1 MAWYDKYSSNNEN
14 VDNSGNAWWNK
25 YGTYESIKSF
35 NDQQVKEIQA
45 RAVQQIQPV
54 EPPKPTTGQKIKS
67 VAYNIGTG
75 IKNFFVGKPNDPEDL
90 SFVGESQ
97 MNEINKL
104 SHDVFNDSAKLK
116 QEIINYYKDVIS
128 PDSELRPLVA
138 RFNIENFDEIYP
150 QLQLKNYG
158 KMLKQYEKTG
168 ETEVGMGIF
177 KRKQD
182 ITKYDRAKEKEFEI
196 RLKTIEDAKE
206 AIQEVTGE
214 KQADKGFLGGVL
226 EGLKNLKYDFSP
238 SANYYKDDIDIAR
251 REALEKL
258 QNNEPVSDKDWA
270 YINSYRAEAFNRLV
284 EVGLGDKA
292 SDVLVGTINFGGEM
306 YLTKVLAGDVS
317 SSATPLI
324 KAIPSEKAQK
334 IISKIMKNSVQM
346 AVQSQYA
353 VPLID
358 AKTAQ
363 YMLPT
368 VEYEK
373 WLSEGGETDILDY
386 LKKGDDA
393 TTAEFKARVTT
404 MIEYL
409 SEGVGNYIDDAMP
422 FVKKAFIG
430 KFLRNRGIDS
440 TSVQV
445 VKQTLKNFNIN
456 GIVGEVIE
464 EEVGEPFLAFIEKRD
479 YKDPFTT
486 PEGRERLLVSVLGIG
501 ALQGMA
507 RVSDATIDGVNNFR
521 SKHRNKITIP
531 VDDGSGGDGGGGAS
545 GGQPKRE
552 NITKEIDQTQYEGVE
567 QLSVNIKPDAEGN
580 RVGDMFVVFNEDAQ
594 KQGQG
599 SKLVSEIEQ
608 KFVEKGV
615 SQVNINS
622 YDSAVGFWEKMGYK
636 IAGEVKKG
644 LVPMTKTL
652 DKGITSQEIKKDS
665 TEGIVEPKITKVKKG
680 VATTKTKATAQKTQK
695 MVGKSEI
702 SSKNAK
708 SEPMTVTDHEK
719 SIRDV
724 YKKNEEKVYNALGEI
739 FAEMEVAEAGQ
750 RIFVEQP
757 DSSESKVI
765 GISSTFPKWIPEDLR
780 SKKLFDAV
788 LGKIATIEDLTYP
801 TGNRTAQRALF
812 DEILSEVDRRSGLDT
827 VKDRNAIIDLYD
839 KGIKQTTKTA
849 NKRLEGRKGTPKVS
863 EEKPQTKEKQVKETP
878 KSEPKKKQVSDADII
893 KYVKKRSTK
902 FRSSGTVENLVEDAK
917 NYDSAEEFIKA
928 HQSQYIYHGASKDL
942 GDAPTLKRGYGYGDP
957 VKYTGQDMGGI
968 FFTPTLKYAMQY
980 SQEGENSLYRYKLPK
995 DIKIFDIRDPKHRA
1009 EFVVNSK
1016 NWEDYDNKENAKS
1029 DALRMLEDMK
1039 ESSFAGAVD
1048 WATAS
1053 QYIENLRQSGFD
1065 GARFLERRGDIG
1077 IKDDGS
1083 FTITGDPI
1091 YSYAIFSIDEI
1102 PVERALSKQ
1111 QLVDIYNKAK
1121 QYDKQD
1127 RELLTF
1133 HNIRSEGIMKANK
1146 MGGIPVPSLAITK
1159 ASVPFEG
1166 YGEVTLVGG
1175 DKFALDDVFTSD
1187 AYTRRVP
1194 KQQYEINR
1202 QEQSR
1207 LLKDIEPYQ
1216 KLTGEEK
1223 YRGMYTALSDE
1234 ANPQDLVRRANDSNV
1249 AKAMFLKEEL
1259 GMEIPEAYKE
1269 KNISKDIANAQFGLG
1284 TRALADSEKFV
1295 KIIRSGDANKIESV
1309 EREDK
1314 LENPEKWNRVT
1325 MFYREMIEDAYKGA
1339 LNKLSG
1345 TDYAQQV
1352 ADEYRARLEETFFSD
1367 GELIAPATYNVSYR
1381 VQEYLKNGTQEV
1393 DTDKMSEKIN
1403 KAFEKVD
1410 QKTFDNWVI
1419 RRFGGIFGRSYFY
1432 DNAGRKKLYSLENI
1446 MEYMTGRVRGQE
1458 NFFYGAGSIKSKI
1471 SKKLFG
1477 ADEIRANKDLILPD
1491 AQTKEIHDSMQ
1502 DELGQ
1507 LIEEI
1512 KAQSEWKN
1520 TDSFGLYDQIG
1531 KDIASVGTTITPGK
1545 VKSALRKAGVSDPST
1560 ELVEKTQDYLKRLQT
1575 APVGYF
1581 ETKPQRVVKLNEF
1594 AGALVP
1600 NDIDPEVREILEKQG
1615 LKVVEYDP
1623 KVENDRSI
1631 KAQLNFKGEMFRVK
1645 DDVKKITGRTI
1656 TDEQEKQLI
1665 DLNKRIF
1672 GDDNVKITLQIM
1684 ANRRALGSHREGMIQ
1699 IVDGQA
1705 NPKDT
1710 YYHEA
1715 VHKYIDVFTT
1725 QSEQISLFKEGMK
1738 KYGTEDLSQVEEQLA
1753 EDFIE
1758 YAKKREGVTGKI
1770 RSIFTSVLNRIRKYL
1785 NSYSAIDEMYE
1796 QILTPV
1802 NQKLARKAVSKENV
1816 PVGKGEVKDSALV
1829 KRMSEQ
1835 LLMSDPTKYE
1845 FDDTTGKYNQLN
1857 LEEDAKKAVSFLEKN
1872 PEKAIAVSMGIVDA
1886 PAGQTANGI
1895 GIATALK
1902 ARDEGNYRLYSDIIN
1917 AVSLRATRM
1926 GQEIVSLRGQFND
1939 DSAENYVK
1947 RVIDARMGKLSD
1959 DLVTAI
1965 GAVMKKTSPKKKT
1978 MERVQKETVKLKET
1992 LSKEQKKV
2000 RLAQDIIDAMRC

>member
-1 MAWYDKYSSNNEN
+1 MTREELQKQLQDAISTANNKNNQLGGQPVSSPVIRPATTDDLRNSLLDAVKTYQPAPVQPVQVTPVVEQPKQNIFQKAGTWVSGLFKKKEGEEQDVSKSILKPILEDKYNKLDLERKSAKPRDKKIQELTKDISEIEIAMNDASDKGMGKRILAGQKYSNERNIQQFKGAMVGLAKSTFDSIASLYEMQFKSNQDFANKQEELIRQGFKDLNIPESEQQALLEQYSPRYRKDPLRPNAPTLKETEDQIKKNIETGKEPFQKTMEKYIADVSPTNPTFADQLVQGMGSMAGFYIATILTGGGAVIPTVLESMGEAGTVYEESKKKGMPVNEAF
-14 VDNSGNAWWNK
+14 VQSGKTFIGNLAWNAVLNK
-25 YGTYESIKSF
+25 FSGLFENIGEPAIKSLKQKVLKTV
-35 NDQQVKEIQA
+35 NAGTWEGVQEAGQQLISNINTKKDDIWEGVLESLGLGAIIGSGAMVGEISTGKDVSPTTEVTPTTA
-45 RAVQQIQPV
+45 GA
-54 EPPKPTTGQKIKS
+54 EKPTEQPS
-67 VAYNIGTG
+67 GTG
-75 IKNFFVGKPNDPEDL
+75 SGQSPEVIKDEDKEEIRTVFHGTKGENIPSIL
-90 SFVGESQ
+90 ESGFRPSSEMVDFGTGVYLAGESKASDYGDLVQ
-97 MNEINKL
+97 ADIDFK
-104 SHDVFNDSAKLK
+104 KLK
-116 QEIINYYKDVIS
+116 QYDS
-128 PDSELRPLVA
+128 PLE
-138 RFNIENFDEIYP
+138 FIEESAKF
-150 QLQLKNYG
+150 G
-158 KMLKQYEKTG
+158 
-168 ETEVGMGIF
+168 GI
-177 KRKQD
+177 D
-182 ITKYDRAKEKEFEI
+182 
-196 RLKTIEDAKE
+196 
-206 AIQEVTGE
+206 G
-214 KQADKGFLGGVL
+214 
-226 EGLKNLKYDFSP
+226 
-238 SANYYKDDIDIAR
+238 
-251 REALEKL
+251 
-258 QNNEPVSDKDWA
+258 
-270 YINSYRAEAFNRLV
+270 LV
-284 EVGLGDKA
+284 E
-292 SDVLVGTINFGGEM
+292 
-306 YLTKVLAGDVS
+306 
-317 SSATPLI
+317 
-324 KAIPSEKAQK
+324 
-334 IISKIMKNSVQM
+334 
-346 AVQSQYA
+346 
-353 VPLID
+353 
-358 AKTAQ
+358 
-363 YMLPT
+363 
-368 VEYEK
+368 
-373 WLSEGGETDILDY
+373 
-386 LKKGDDA
+386 
-393 TTAEFKARVTT
+393 
-404 MIEYL
+404 
-409 SEGVGNYIDDAMP
+409 
-422 FVKKAFIG
+422 
-430 KFLRNRGIDS
+430 
-440 TSVQV
+440 
-445 VKQTLKNFNIN
+445 
-456 GIVGEVIE
+456 
-464 EEVGEPFLAFIEKRD
+464 
-479 YKDPFTT
+479 
-486 PEGRERLLVSVLGIG
+486 
-501 ALQGMA
+501 
-507 RVSDATIDGVNNFR
+507 
-521 SKHRNKITIP
+521 
-531 VDDGSGGDGGGGAS
+531 
-545 GGQPKRE
+545 
-552 NITKEIDQTQYEGVE
+552 
-567 QLSVNIKPDAEGN
+567 
-580 RVGDMFVVFNEDAQ
+580 
-594 KQGQG
+594 
-599 SKLVSEIEQ
+599 
-608 KFVEKGV
+608 
-615 SQVNINS
+615 
-622 YDSAVGFWEKMGYK
+622 
-636 IAGEVKKG
+636 
-644 LVPMTKTL
+644 
-652 DKGITSQEIKKDS
+652 EIKKTYGGAYIKSKDTYVIYDKNLIKNIKQVVQEEIAT
-665 TEGIVEPKITKVKKG
+665 TEAKKRGIQQPKVKKNATQGIVEPQIKKAKKT
-680 VATTKTKATAQKTQK
+680 VTTTKKTLSTQKTQK
-695 MVGKSEI
+695 VSSKSEI

-812 DEILSEVDRRSGLDT
+812 DEILREVDRRSGLDT
-827 VKDRNAIIDLYD
+827 VKDRDAIIGLYD

-849 NKRLEGRKGTPKVS
+849 NKRLEGRKGTPKAS
-863 EEKPQTKEKQVKETP
+863 EEKPQAKEKQVKEAT
-878 KSEPKKKQVSDADII
+878 KSEPKKKQVSDQDII

-902 FRSSGTVENLVEDAK
+902 FRSSGTVENLVEEAK
-917 NYDSAEEFIKA
+917 NYSSAEEFIKA
-928 HQSQYIYHGASKDL
+928 HQSQYIYHGASADL

-957 VKYTGQDMGGI
+957 GKYTGQDMGGI

-1016 NWEDYDNKENAKS
+1016 NWEDYDSKENAKS

-1077 IKDDGS
+1077 LREDGG

-1102 PVERALSKQ
+1102 PVERALSRQ
-1111 QLVDIYNKAK
+1111 QLIDIYDKAK

-1127 RELLTF
+1127 REMLTF
-1133 HNIRSEGIMKANK
+1133 HNIRTEGILKANK

-1175 DKFALDDVFTSD
+1175 EKFALDDVFTSD

-1223 YRGMYTALSDE
+1223 YRGMYTALSDD

-1249 AKAMFLKEEL
+1249 AKAMFLKEEM
-1259 GMEIPEAYKE
+1259 GVEIPEMFKE
-1269 KNISKDIANAQFGLG
+1269 KNIAKDIANAQFGLG

-1295 KIIRSGDANKIESV
+1295 KIIRSGDAKKVESV

-1325 MFYREMIEDAYKGA
+1325 MFYRDIIQDAYNGA
-1339 LNKLSG
+1339 LQKLSG

-1352 ADEYRARLEETFFSD
+1352 ADEYRARLEETFFSN
-1367 GELIAPATYNVSYR
+1367 GEIIPPATYNVSYR
-1381 VQEYLKNGTQEV
+1381 VQEYLKDGNKEV
-1393 DTDKMSEKIN
+1393 DTEKMSERVN

-1410 QKTFDNWVI
+1410 QKAFDNWVI

-1477 ADEIRANKDLILPD
+1477 ADEVRANKDLILPD
-1491 AQTKEIHDSMQ
+1491 AETKEIHDAMQ

-1512 KAQSEWKN
+1512 KSQSEWKN

-1531 KDIASVGTTITPGK
+1531 KDIASVGTTITPAK

-1560 ELVEKTQDYLKRLQT
+1560 ELVEKTQDYLKRLQKS
-1575 APVGYF
+1575 PVGYF

-1594 AGALVP
+1594 SGALVP
-1600 NDIDPEVREILEKQG
+1600 NNIDPEIKSILEKQG

-1623 KVENDRSI
+1623 KLENDRSI

-1738 KYGTEDLSQVEEQLA
+1738 KYGTEDLAKVEEQLA
-1753 EDFIE
+1753 EDFID

-1770 RSIFTSVLNRIRKYL
+1770 RSIFTSILNRIRKYL

-1802 NQKLARKAVSKENV
+1802 NQKMARKAVSKENI
-1816 PVGKGEVKDSALV
+1816 PVGKGDVKESALF
-1829 KRMSEQ
+1829 KRTRDQ
-1835 LLMSDPTKYE
+1835 LLMTDPVKYE
-1845 FDDTTGKYNQLN
+1845 FDDITGKYNTLN

-1872 PEKAIAVSMGIVDA
+1872 PEKAIAVSLGIVDA
-1886 PAGQTANGI
+1886 PSGQTANGI
-1895 GIATALK
+1895 GLATALK
-1902 ARDEGNYRLYSDIIN
+1902 ARDEGNYKLYTDIIN
-1917 AVSLRATRM
+1917 SVSLRSTRM
-1926 GQEIVSLRGQFND
+1926 GQEIVTLRGHFND